1 MGEAFDPYLGP
12 YVQLEREGLE
22 KLMESVMR
30 AEVES
35 LRGGPIEGETPPA
48 PGQLKFRRQ
57 FLDFIFYQIL
67 PPQLS
72 LPPPLHYY
80 HHNYHYPHPT
90 TTTTTITTATT
101 TTTTTTTLTTHFH
114 VLCHV
119 FL

>member
-48 PGQLKFRRQ
+48 PGQFKFKR
-57 FLDFIFYQIL
+57 
-67 PPQLS
+67 
-72 LPPPLHYY
+72 
-80 HHNYHYPHPT
+80 
-90 TTTTTITTATT
+90 
-101 TTTTTTTLTTHFH
+101 
-114 VLCHV
+114 
-119 FL
+119 